1 MKGFILFIIM
11 VFLTLNGFSKDD
23 PRKILS
29 SPTPTLDSPTQAMLN
44 KNPNTLQLEV
54 LDQKLREE
62 DFKSSFSFGTKESG
76 FKVKVNQSVLLE
88 IKITNLSKEATKPLK
103 VVYEIYGTLSNAANL
118 SFVRESDK
126 FVQDIGEFEINDP
139 IQFMSSRSFHTQPVQ
154 FAYPRLLKKTE
165 RGDDFWTKGTKF
177 AGYRV
182 FLYEDGKKLVDC
194 KEK

>member
-1 MKGFILFIIM
+1 MKGFIIFAVFI
-11 VFLTLNGFSKDD
+11 FSALSGFSKDD

-44 KNPNTLQLEV
+44 KNPKTIQLEV

-62 DFKSSFSFGTKESG
+62 DSKSSFSFGSRESG
-76 FKVKVNQSVLLE
+76 FKVKINQSVLLE
-88 IKITNLSKEATKPLK
+88 IKITNLSKEPTKPLK
-103 VVYEIYGTLSNAANL
+103 VVYEIYGALSNAANL
-118 SFVRESDK
+118 SFIRESDK
-126 FVQDIGEFEINDP
+126 FIQDIGEFEINEP
-139 IQFMSSRSFHTQPVQ
+139 VQFMSSKSFHTQPVQ
-154 FAYPRLLKKTE
+154 FAYPRVLKKTD
-165 RGDDFWTKGTKF
+165 RGDEAWTKGTKF